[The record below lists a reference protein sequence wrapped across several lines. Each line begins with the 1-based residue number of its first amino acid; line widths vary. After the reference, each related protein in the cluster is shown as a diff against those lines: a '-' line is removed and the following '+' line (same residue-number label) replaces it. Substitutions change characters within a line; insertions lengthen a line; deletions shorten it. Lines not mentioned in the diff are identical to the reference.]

1 MRAPAAEP
9 PLWRRWATRVYLTF
23 RVSTLGFTLLLPLAG
38 SGSAAAGWRP
48 AQAGWLVAIAMAFH
62 VFAYVL
68 NDVVDLAVDR
78 SEPLRADSPL
88 VRGEIGTTHAL
99 VLAWMQ
105 PPIAFGVALLSGG
118 DPKMLVWLA
127 LAFVTMAAYDFYGKR
142 CRWPL
147 VTDAVQSAGW
157 CALLLMGAWSM
168 APGPTP
174 VTWWLVG
181 YVFACVMLVN
191 GVHGGLRDLANDQ
204 RCGARTTA
212 LWLGARTGAGHGVVV
227 SRSLAWYA
235 MALQTALVVCALG
248 AVEVS
253 ATDPLRGIAFMLVGL
268 ILGAACVSLY
278 AAFRRAQDRPA
289 LVSAGA
295 WNIAAT
301 LLVLPAVLWP
311 QLGLTGSMVLLAIV
325 VLPVLAMWAYNGS
338 HWHLQPT
345 EGPSR

>member
-1 MRAPAAEP
+1 MRPPTAEP
-9 PLWRRWATRVYLTF
+9 PRWRRWAIRVYLTV

-38 SGSAAAGWRP
+38 SASAEAGWRP
-48 AQAGWLVAIAMAFH
+48 AQAAWVVAIAMAFH

-78 SEPLRADSPL
+78 SEPLRADAPL
-88 VRGEIGTTHAL
+88 VRGEIGRTQAL
-99 VLAWMQ
+99 VLAGVQ
-105 PPIAFGVALLSGG
+105 APLAFGIALLSGANAA
-118 DPKMLVWLA
+118 MLAA
-127 LAFVTMAAYDFYGKR
+127 LAVAFAAMAAYDLYGKR

-147 VTDAVQSAGW
+147 VTDAVQSLGW
-157 CALLLMGAWSM
+157 CALLLMGAWTTTL
-168 APGPTP
+168 GPTP
-174 VTWWLVG
+174 ATWWLVG

-212 LWLGARTGAGHGVVV
+212 LWFGARTGVGHAVVV
-227 SRSLAWYA
+227 SRVLAGYA

-248 AVEVS
+248 AVHAS
-253 ATDPLRGIAFMLVGL
+253 AAGPMR
-268 ILGAACVSLY
+268 GAAFAVVVLTLAAACACLY
-278 AAFRRAQDRPA
+278 AAFRRADDRPA

-301 LLVLPAVLWP
+301 ILVPPAVLWP
-311 QLGLTGSMVLLAIV
+311 QLGVTGTAVLLAIV
-325 VLPVLAMWAYNGS
+325 GLPVLAMWAYNGS

-345 EGPSR
+345 GEPSR